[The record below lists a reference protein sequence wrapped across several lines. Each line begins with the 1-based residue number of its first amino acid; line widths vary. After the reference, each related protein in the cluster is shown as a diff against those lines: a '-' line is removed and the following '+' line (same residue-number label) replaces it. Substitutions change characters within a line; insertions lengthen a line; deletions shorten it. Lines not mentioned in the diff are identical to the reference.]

1 MSGLNKQDNQLFDK
15 VTELQEELIQLN
27 KLFEISNITNSVSTI
42 NALAEQLLNFLK
54 LNFDIKNAA
63 FFMLEEN
70 KYSII
75 SYDNIISPNSYEFEN
90 LGEGIW
96 HIIETG
102 KPVKIMNE
110 EGKNVYFQF
119 FESYDLLNLDSCIWL
134 PFVNKGEV
142 LSIISLGPKI
152 SGKPFT
158 DSEIAFLNKIIQ
170 YISPIINKFQ
180 NLKEKESSLS
190 YLQKTLHNISIL
202 YNIGQAMNFIDDL
215 KRLIQIILAKAIQ
228 TIGAEKGSLM
238 LYDSA
243 TEELVIKVVYGLP
256 DKEMEDKINEGL
268 IECTKIKI
276 EEGIAGEAF
285 AHKKA
290 IITNLGSDDPRFF
303 QSEISNVRSL
313 LCLPLIVKDE
323 AIGVINISNKKDK
336 NLFNQD
342 DLDFMG
348 ALANQAAIAIS
359 NAQLYK
365 LAITDSLTKL
375 YIRRH
380 FEYLLD
386 NELRRSQRYKH
397 SMTLL
402 MMDIDNFKSINDT
415 YGHQIGDEML
425 KHIAE
430 VILNT
435 VRKIDMPS
443 RYGGEE
449 FAVILPETHKEN
461 SKRIAERLRKKIS
474 NIIIRTKD
482 KQEVSPTVSIGIA
495 SYPLD
500 TEERSDVIGF
510 ADKALYFA
518 KHSGKNC
525 VAEYTPE
532 GCKLL
537 CNEDGCAI

>member
-1 MSGLNKQDNQLFDK
+1 MSGVNNQDGLIIDK

-42 NALAEQLLNFLK
+42 NALAEQLLNFIK
-54 LNFDIKNAA
+54 LNFDVKNAA
-63 FFMLEEN
+63 FFMLDEN
-70 KYSII
+70 KYSIL

-102 KPVKIMNE
+102 KPIKILNE
-110 EGKNVYFQF
+110 EGRNIYFQF

-134 PFVNKGEV
+134 PFVNEGEV
-142 LSIISLGPKI
+142 LAIISLGSKKTE
-152 SGKPFT
+152 KPFT
-158 DSEIAFLNKIIQ
+158 KSEMIFLDKIIQ
-170 YISPIINKFQ
+170 YISPVINKFQ
-180 NLKEKESSLS
+180 KLKEKESSLS

-238 LYDSA
+238 LYDSV

-256 DKEMEDKINEGL
+256 DKEIEDKINEGL
-268 IECTKIKI
+268 IECTKIKVG
-276 EEGIAGEAF
+276 EGIAGEAF

-290 IITNLGSDDPRFF
+290 IITNLGSNDPRFF
-303 QSEISNVRSL
+303 QSDLSNVNSL

-425 KHIAE
+425 MQIAE

-449 FAVILPETHKEN
+449 FAVILPETQKDN
-461 SKRIAERLRKKIS
+461 AKRIAERLRKKIA

-482 KQEVSPTVSIGIA
+482 KQEVCPTISIGVA

-500 TEERSDVIGF
+500 TEDRSDVIGF

-518 KHSGKNC
+518 KHNGKNR

-532 GCKLL
+532 GCQLL
-537 CNEDGCAI
+537 PNEE

>member
-1 MSGLNKQDNQLFDK
+1 MSGLNKQNGLIIDK

-27 KLFEISNITNSVSTI
+27 KLFEISNITNSVSSI

-54 LNFDIKNAA
+54 LNFEIKNAA

-70 KYSII
+70 KYNIL
-75 SYDNIISPNSYEFEN
+75 SYDNIISPNAYEFEN

-102 KPVKIMNE
+102 KPIKILNE
-110 EGKNVYFQF
+110 EGRNIYFQF

-134 PFVNKGEV
+134 PFVNEGEV
-142 LSIISLGPKI
+142 LAIISLGSKK
-152 SGKPFT
+152 SGQPFT
-158 DSEIAFLNKIIQ
+158 NSEMIFLDKIIQ

-180 NLKEKESSLS
+180 KLKEKESSLS

-238 LYDSA
+238 LYDSG

-256 DKEMEDKINEGL
+256 DKEVEDKINEGL
-268 IECTKIKI
+268 IECTKIKVG
-276 EEGIAGEAF
+276 EGIAGEAF

-290 IITNLGSDDPRFF
+290 IITNLGSNDPRFF
-303 QSEISNVRSL
+303 QSDLSNVHSL

-386 NELRRSQRYKH
+386 NELRRSHRYKH
-397 SMTLL
+397 QMTLL

-435 VRKIDMPS
+435 LRKIDMPS

-449 FAVILPETHKEN
+449 FAVILPETHKDN
-461 SKRIAERLRKKIS
+461 AKRIAERLRKKIA

-482 KQEVSPTVSIGIA
+482 KQEVCPTISIGIA

-500 TEERSDVIGF
+500 TEDRSDVIGF

-518 KHSGKNC
+518 KSSGKNC
-525 VAEYTPE
+525 VAEYTLE
-532 GCKLL
+532 GCQLL
-537 CNEDGCAI
+537 PTEE

>member
-1 MSGLNKQDNQLFDK
+1 MTGFNRQDDLIINK

-27 KLFEISNITNSVSTI
+27 KLFEISNITNSVSSI

-63 FFMLEEN
+63 FFILDEN

-75 SYDNIISPNSYEFEN
+75 SYENIISPNSYEFEN

-102 KPVKIMNE
+102 KPIKILNE
-110 EGKNVYFQF
+110 EGKNIYFQF
-119 FESYDLLNLDSCIWL
+119 FESYNLFNLGSCVWL
-134 PFVNKGEV
+134 PFVNEGKI
-142 LSIISLGPKI
+142 LAIISLGSKK
-152 SGKPFT
+152 SGEPFT
-158 DSEIAFLNKIIQ
+158 NSEIIFLNKIIQ
-170 YISPIINKFQ
+170 YIAPIINKFQ
-180 NLKEKESSLS
+180 NIKEKESNLV

-202 YNIGQAMNFIDDL
+202 YNIGQALNFIDDL
-215 KRLIQIILAKAIQ
+215 KKLIQIILAKAIQ

-238 LYDSA
+238 LYDSE
-243 TEELVIKVVYGLP
+243 TEELIIKVVYGLP
-256 DKEMEDKINEGL
+256 DREIEDKINEGL

-276 EEGIAGEAF
+276 GEGIAGEAF

-303 QSEISNVRSL
+303 QSDLSNVTSL

-375 YIRRH
+375 YTRRH
-380 FEYLLD
+380 FEYILD

-397 SMTLL
+397 NMTLL
-402 MMDIDNFKSINDT
+402 MMDIDNFKAINDT
-415 YGHQIGDEML
+415 YGHQIGDETL
-425 KHIAE
+425 KQIAG
-430 VILNT
+430 VILST
-435 VRKIDMPS
+435 LRKMDMPS

-461 SKRIAERLRKKIS
+461 SKKIAERLRKKIS
-474 NIIIRTKD
+474 NILIRTKD
-482 KQEVSPTVSIGIA
+482 KHEVSPTISIGLA
-495 SYPLD
+495 SFPFD
-500 TEERSDVIGF
+500 TEDRSDIIGF

-518 KHSGKNC
+518 KDSGKNC

-532 GCKLL
+532 GCILL
-537 CNEDGCAI
+537 CNEDGCSI

>member
-1 MSGLNKQDNQLFDK
+1 MTSSNNQDTLIIDK
-15 VTELQEELIQLN
+15 VVELQEELVQLN
-27 KLFEISNITNSVSTI
+27 KLFEISNITNSASSI
-42 NALAEQLLNFLK
+42 ESLAEQLLNFLYA
-54 LNFDIKNAA
+54 NFESNNAA
-63 FFMLEEN
+63 FFVPEEN

-75 SYDNIISPNSYEFEN
+75 SYKNIVSPGSFEFEN
-90 LGEGIW
+90 LDEGIW
-96 HIIETG
+96 HIIESG
-102 KPVKIMNE
+102 KPIIINNQ

-119 FESYDLLNLDSCIWL
+119 FETYDLLNLNSFIWL
-134 PFVNKGEV
+134 PFVNEGKV
-142 LSIISLGPKI
+142 LAIVSLGPK
-152 SGKPFT
+152 KT
-158 DSEIAFLNKIIQ
+158 TKTYNKNEIIFMDKIIQ
-170 YISPIINKFQ
+170 YVSPVINKFQ
-180 NLKEKESSLS
+180 KIKEKEASLS

-238 LYDSA
+238 LYDSS
-243 TEELVIKVVYGLP
+243 TDELIIKVVYGLP
-256 DKEMEDKINEGL
+256 DKEMEEKINEGL
-268 IECTKIKI
+268 IECTKIKVG
-276 EEGIAGEAF
+276 EGIAGDAF

-290 IITNLGSDDPRFF
+290 IITNLGSNDPRFY
-303 QSEISNVRSL
+303 QSDLSNVNSL

-323 AIGVINISNKKDK
+323 AIGVINITNKKDK

-386 NELRRSQRYKH
+386 NEVRRSQRYKH
-397 SMTLL
+397 HMTLL
-402 MMDIDNFKSINDT
+402 MMDIDNFKSINDN

-430 VILNT
+430 VIINT
-435 VRKIDMPS
+435 VRKIDMPG

-449 FAVILPETHKEN
+449 FAVILPETHKDN
-461 SKRIAERLRKKIS
+461 AKKIAERLRKKIA
-474 NIIIRTKD
+474 NIIVRTKN
-482 KQEVSPTVSIGIA
+482 KEEVSPTISIGIA
-495 SYPLD
+495 SFPMD
-500 TEERSDVIGF
+500 TEDRNDVIGF

-518 KHSGKNC
+518 KNSGKNC
-525 VAEYTPE
+525 VAEYTTE
-532 GCKLL
+532 GCILVE
-537 CNEDGCAI
+537 N

>member
-1 MSGLNKQDNQLFDK
+1 MAGFNQQDDKIINK
-15 VTELQEELIQLN
+15 VAELQEELIQLN
-27 KLFEISNITNSVSTI
+27 KLFEISNITNSVSNI
-42 NALAEQLLNFLK
+42 NALAEQLVSYLK
-54 LNFDIKNAA
+54 SSFNVTNAA
-63 FFMLEEN
+63 FFTLDEN

-75 SYDNIISPNSYEFEN
+75 SYENIISPCSYQFED
-90 LGEGIW
+90 LDEGIW
-96 HIIETG
+96 HIIQSG
-102 KPVKIMNE
+102 KPVKILNE
-110 EGKNVYFQF
+110 EGKNIYFQF
-119 FESYDLLNLDSCIWL
+119 FETYDLFNLNSCIWL
-134 PFVNKGEV
+134 PFTNEGEI
-142 LSIISLGPKI
+142 LAIISLGPKK
-152 SGKPFT
+152 SGKQFN
-158 DSEIAFLNKIIQ
+158 DSEMILMEKIIQ
-170 YISPIINKFQ
+170 HISPIVNKFMKF
-180 NLKEKESSLS
+180 KEKESNLN

-238 LYDSA
+238 LYDSE
-243 TEELVIKVVYGLP
+243 TDELVIKVVYGLP
-256 DKEMEDKINEGL
+256 DKEMEEKINEGL
-268 IECTKIKI
+268 LECTKIKVG
-276 EEGIAGEAF
+276 EGIAGEAF

-290 IITNLGSDDPRFF
+290 IITNLGSNDPRFF
-303 QSEISNVRSL
+303 HSELSNVNSL

-323 AIGVINISNKKDK
+323 AIGIINISNKKDK

-386 NELRRSQRYKH
+386 NEVRRSQRYKH
-397 SMTLL
+397 QMTLL

-415 YGHQIGDEML
+415 YGHQLGDEML
-425 KHIAE
+425 RQIAE
-430 VILNT
+430 VILKT
-435 VRKIDMPS
+435 LRKIDMPS

-449 FAVILPETHKEN
+449 FAIILPETHKDN
-461 SKRIAERLRKKIS
+461 AKRIAERLRKKIAD
-474 NIIIRTKD
+474 IILRTSD
-482 KQEVSPTVSIGIA
+482 KKEISPTISIGIA
-495 SYPLD
+495 SYPFD
-500 TEERSDVIGF
+500 TEDRDDVIGF

-518 KHSGKNC
+518 KNSGKNC

-532 GCKLL
+532 GCKLF
-537 CNEDGCAI
+537 CNEDGCFF

>member
-1 MSGLNKQDNQLFDK
+1 MSGLNKQDGLIIDK

-27 KLFEISNITNSVSTI
+27 KLFEISNITNSVSSI

-54 LNFDIKNAA
+54 LNFEIKNAA

-70 KYSII
+70 KYNIL
-75 SYDNIISPNSYEFEN
+75 SYDNIISPNAYEFEN

-102 KPVKIMNE
+102 KPIKILNE
-110 EGKNVYFQF
+110 EGRNIYFQF
-119 FESYDLLNLDSCIWL
+119 FESYDLLNLDSCIWM
-134 PFVNKGEV
+134 PFVNEGEV
-142 LSIISLGPKI
+142 LAIISLGSKK
-152 SGKPFT
+152 SEKPFT
-158 DSEIAFLNKIIQ
+158 NSEMIFLDKIIQ

-180 NLKEKESSLS
+180 KLKEKESSLS

-238 LYDSA
+238 LYDSG

-256 DKEMEDKINEGL
+256 DKEIEDKINEGL

-276 EEGIAGEAF
+276 GEGIAGEAF

-290 IITNLGSDDPRFF
+290 IITNLGSNDPRFF
-303 QSEISNVRSL
+303 QSDLSNVNSL

-425 KHIAE
+425 MQIAE

-449 FAVILPETHKEN
+449 FAIILPETQKDN
-461 SKRIAERLRKKIS
+461 AKKIAERLRKKIA

-482 KQEVSPTVSIGIA
+482 KQEVCPTISIGVA

-500 TEERSDVIGF
+500 TEDRSDVIGF

-518 KHSGKNC
+518 KHNGKNR

-532 GCKLL
+532 GCQLL
-537 CNEDGCAI
+537 PTEE

>member
-1 MSGLNKQDNQLFDK
+1 MSASNKNENQIIGR
-15 VTELQEELIQLN
+15 VNELQNELAQLN
-27 KLFEISNITNSVSTI
+27 KLFEISNITNSVSNI
-42 NALAEQLLNFLK
+42 ESLAEKLINFLK
-54 LNFDIKNAA
+54 INFDIKNAA
-63 FFMLEEN
+63 FFLQEDN
-70 KYSII
+70 KYEII
-75 SYDNIISPNSYEFEN
+75 AYENIISPNFFEFEN
-90 LGEGIW
+90 LGEGLW
-96 HIIETG
+96 HIIQTG
-102 KPVKIMNE
+102 KPLKIINE

-119 FESYDLLNLDSCIWL
+119 FETYDLFNLNANVWL
-134 PFVNKGEV
+134 PFIYNSEV
-142 LSIISLGPKI
+142 ISIISLGPKN
-152 SGKPFT
+152 SGEEF
-158 DSEIAFLNKIIQ
+158 SESEMDFLYKIIQ
-170 YISPIINKFQ
+170 YISPIINKFKAA
-180 NLKEKESSLS
+180 KEKESNLG

-238 LYDSA
+238 LYDSE
-243 TEELVIKVVYGLP
+243 TEELVIKVVYGLA
-256 DKEMEDKINEGL
+256 DKEFEEKINEGL

-276 EEGIAGEAF
+276 GEGIAGEAF

-303 QSEISNVRSL
+303 RSELSNVNSL

-323 AIGVINISNKKDK
+323 AIGVINISNKKEK

-375 YIRRH
+375 FIRRH

-386 NELRRSQRYKH
+386 SEVKRSQRYKH
-397 SMTLL
+397 QMTLL
-402 MMDIDNFKSINDT
+402 MMDIDNFKSINDK
-415 YGHQIGDEML
+415 YGHQMGDEML
-425 KHIAE
+425 RQISE
-430 VILNT
+430 VILAT

-449 FAVILPETHKEN
+449 FAVILPETYKEN
-461 SKRIAERLRKKIS
+461 SKRIAERLRKKIAS
-474 NIIIRTKD
+474 IIIRTKD
-482 KQEVSPTVSIGIA
+482 KEEISPTISIGIA
-495 SYPLD
+495 SFPTD
-500 TEERSDVIGF
+500 TESREEVIGF

-518 KHSGKNC
+518 KDSGKNC

-532 GCKLL
+532 GCKII
-537 CNEDGCAI
+537 CDEDGCSI

>member
-1 MSGLNKQDNQLFDK
+1 MTGFNRQDDLIINK

-27 KLFEISNITNSVSTI
+27 KLFEISNITNSVSSI

-63 FFMLEEN
+63 FFMLDEN

-75 SYDNIISPNSYEFEN
+75 SYENIISPNSYEFEN

-102 KPVKIMNE
+102 KPIKILNE
-110 EGKNVYFQF
+110 EGKNIYFQF
-119 FESYDLLNLDSCIWL
+119 FESYNLLNLDSCVWL
-134 PFVNKGEV
+134 PFVNEGKV
-142 LSIISLGPKI
+142 LAIISLGSKK
-152 SGKPFT
+152 SGEPFT
-158 DSEIAFLNKIIQ
+158 NSEIIFLNKIIQ
-170 YISPIINKFQ
+170 YIAPIINKFQ
-180 NLKEKESSLS
+180 NIKEKESNLV

-202 YNIGQAMNFIDDL
+202 YNIGQALNFIDDL
-215 KRLIQIILAKAIQ
+215 KKLIQIILAKAIQ
-228 TIGAEKGSLM
+228 SIGAEKGSLM
-238 LYDSA
+238 LYDSE
-243 TEELVIKVVYGLP
+243 TEELIIKVVYGLP
-256 DKEMEDKINEGL
+256 DREIEDKINEGL

-276 EEGIAGEAF
+276 GEGIAGEAF

-303 QSEISNVRSL
+303 QSELSNVTSL

-323 AIGVINISNKKDK
+323 AIGVINISNKKDR

-375 YIRRH
+375 YTRRH
-380 FEYLLD
+380 FEYILD

-397 SMTLL
+397 NMTLL
-402 MMDIDNFKSINDT
+402 MMDIDNFKAINDT
-415 YGHQIGDEML
+415 YGHQIGDETL
-425 KHIAE
+425 KQIAD
-430 VILNT
+430 VILST
-435 VRKIDMPS
+435 LRKMDMPS

-461 SKRIAERLRKKIS
+461 SKKIAERLRKKIS
-474 NIIIRTKD
+474 NILIRTKD
-482 KQEVSPTVSIGIA
+482 KHEVSPTISIGLA
-495 SYPLD
+495 SFPFD
-500 TEERSDVIGF
+500 TEDRSDIIGF

-518 KHSGKNC
+518 KDSGKNC

-532 GCKLL
+532 GCILL
-537 CNEDGCAI
+537 CNEDGCSI

>member
-1 MSGLNKQDNQLFDK
+1 MTGFNRQDDLIINK

-27 KLFEISNITNSVSTI
+27 KLFEISNITNSVSSI

-63 FFMLEEN
+63 FFMLDEN

-75 SYDNIISPNSYEFEN
+75 SYENIISPNSYEFEN

-102 KPVKIMNE
+102 KPIKILNE
-110 EGKNVYFQF
+110 EGKNIYFQF
-119 FESYDLLNLDSCIWL
+119 FESYNLFNLDSCVWL
-134 PFVNKGEV
+134 PFVNEGKV
-142 LSIISLGPKI
+142 LAIISLGSKK
-152 SGKPFT
+152 SGEPFT
-158 DSEIAFLNKIIQ
+158 NSEIIFLNKIIQ
-170 YISPIINKFQ
+170 YIAPIINKFQ
-180 NLKEKESSLS
+180 NIKEKESNLV

-202 YNIGQAMNFIDDL
+202 YNIGQALNFIDDL
-215 KRLIQIILAKAIQ
+215 KKLIQIILAKAIQ

-238 LYDSA
+238 LYDSE
-243 TEELVIKVVYGLP
+243 TEELIIKVVYGLP
-256 DKEMEDKINEGL
+256 DREIEDKINEGL

-276 EEGIAGEAF
+276 GEGIAGEAF

-303 QSEISNVRSL
+303 QSDLSNVTSL

-365 LAITDSLTKL
+365 LAITDSLTRL
-375 YIRRH
+375 YTRRH
-380 FEYLLD
+380 FEYILD

-397 SMTLL
+397 NMTLL
-402 MMDIDNFKSINDT
+402 MMDIDNFKAINDT
-415 YGHQIGDEML
+415 YGHQIGDETL
-425 KHIAE
+425 KQIAG
-430 VILNT
+430 VILST
-435 VRKIDMPS
+435 LRKMDMPS

-461 SKRIAERLRKKIS
+461 SKKIAERLRKKIS
-474 NIIIRTKD
+474 NILIRTKD
-482 KQEVSPTVSIGIA
+482 KHEVSPTISIGLA
-495 SYPLD
+495 SFPFD
-500 TEERSDVIGF
+500 TEDRSDIIGF

-518 KHSGKNC
+518 KDSGKNC

-532 GCKLL
+532 GCILL
-537 CNEDGCAI
+537 CNEDGCSI

>member
-1 MSGLNKQDNQLFDK
+1 MSTYKKQGELIFDK
-15 VTELQEELIQLN
+15 VAELQEELNQLN
-27 KLFEISNITNSVSTI
+27 KLFEVSKIANSASNIDNLASQLVSY
-42 NALAEQLLNFLK
+42 LK
-54 LNFDIKNAA
+54 TTFNLKNAA
-63 FFMLEEN
+63 FFMIEDGAYNIVYYEN
-70 KYSII
+70 IAT
-75 SYDNIISPNSYEFEN
+75 PNSYEFEN
-90 LGEGIW
+90 QGEGIW
-96 HIIETG
+96 HVIESG
-102 KPVKIMNE
+102 KPLEIVNQ
-110 EGKNVYFQF
+110 EGGYIYSNF
-119 FESYDLLNLDSCIWL
+119 FETYNLYSLEACLWL
-134 PFVNKGEV
+134 PFVYENEV
-142 LSIISLGPKI
+142 LAIISLGSKQ
-152 SGKPFT
+152 SEEPFT
-158 DSEIAFLNKIIQ
+158 DSEKHFLEKVIQ
-170 YISPIINKFQ
+170 YISPVINKFQ
-180 NLKEKESSLS
+180 RLKEKESSLS

-238 LYDSA
+238 LYDST

-268 IECTKIKI
+268 IECTRIKI
-276 EEGIAGEAF
+276 GEGIAGEAF

-290 IITNLGSDDPRFF
+290 IITNLGSNDPRFF
-303 QSEISNVRSL
+303 QSDASNVNSL

-323 AIGVINISNKKDK
+323 AIGIINISNKKDK

-386 NELRRSQRYKH
+386 NEIKRSNRYRH
-397 SMTLL
+397 DLTLL
-402 MMDIDNFKSINDT
+402 MMDIDNFKSINDN
-415 YGHQIGDEML
+415 YGHQMGDEML
-425 KHIAE
+425 RHISE
-430 VILNT
+430 VILTT

-449 FAVILPETHKEN
+449 FAIILPETQKEN
-461 SKRIAERLRKKIS
+461 SKKIAERLRKKIS

-482 KQEVSPTVSIGIA
+482 KKEVSPTISIGIA
-495 SYPLD
+495 SYPMD
-500 TEERSDVIGF
+500 TEEKEDLIGF
-510 ADKALYFA
+510 ADQALYFA
-518 KHSGKNC
+518 KNSGKNR
-525 VAEYTPE
+525 VAEYDSD
-532 GCKLL
+532 GCKLIVS
-537 CNEDGCAI
+537 EE

>member
-1 MSGLNKQDNQLFDK
+1 MTGFNRQDDLIINK

-27 KLFEISNITNSVSTI
+27 KLFEISNITNSVSSI

-63 FFMLEEN
+63 FFMLDEN

-75 SYDNIISPNSYEFEN
+75 SYENIISPNSYEFEN

-102 KPVKIMNE
+102 KPIKILNE
-110 EGKNVYFQF
+110 EGKNIYFQF
-119 FESYDLLNLDSCIWL
+119 FESYNLLNLDSCVWL
-134 PFVNKGEV
+134 PFVNEGKV
-142 LSIISLGPKI
+142 LAIISLGSKK
-152 SGKPFT
+152 SGEPFT
-158 DSEIAFLNKIIQ
+158 NSEIIFLNKIIQ
-170 YISPIINKFQ
+170 YIAPIINKFQ
-180 NLKEKESSLS
+180 NIKEKESNLV

-202 YNIGQAMNFIDDL
+202 YNIGQALNFIDDL
-215 KRLIQIILAKAIQ
+215 KKLIQIILAKAIQ

-238 LYDSA
+238 LYDSE
-243 TEELVIKVVYGLP
+243 TEELIIKVVYGLP
-256 DKEMEDKINEGL
+256 DREIEDKINEGL

-276 EEGIAGEAF
+276 GEGIAGEAF

-303 QSEISNVRSL
+303 QSELSNVTSL

-323 AIGVINISNKKDK
+323 AIGVINISNKKDR

-375 YIRRH
+375 YTRRH
-380 FEYLLD
+380 FEYILD

-397 SMTLL
+397 NMTLL
-402 MMDIDNFKSINDT
+402 MMDIDNFKAINDT
-415 YGHQIGDEML
+415 YGHQIGDETL
-425 KHIAE
+425 KQIAD
-430 VILNT
+430 VILST
-435 VRKIDMPS
+435 LRKMDMPS

-461 SKRIAERLRKKIS
+461 SKKIAERLRKKIS
-474 NIIIRTKD
+474 NILIRTKD
-482 KQEVSPTVSIGIA
+482 KHEVSPTISIGLA
-495 SYPLD
+495 SFPFD
-500 TEERSDVIGF
+500 TEDRSDIIGF

-518 KHSGKNC
+518 KDSGKNC

-532 GCKLL
+532 GCILL
-537 CNEDGCAI
+537 CNEDGCSI

>member
-1 MSGLNKQDNQLFDK
+1 MSGLNKQENLIYDK
-15 VTELQEELIQLN
+15 VTELQKELVQLN
-27 KLFEISNITNSVSTI
+27 KLFEISNITNSVSNI
-42 NALAEQLLNFLK
+42 NTLAEQLINFLK
-54 LNFDIKNAA
+54 QNFDIKNAA
-63 FFMLEEN
+63 FFLLDDN
-70 KYSII
+70 KYNII
-75 SYDNIISPNSYEFEN
+75 SYENIISPNSYEFEN
-90 LGEGIW
+90 LDEGIW
-96 HIIETG
+96 HILEAG
-102 KPVKIMNE
+102 KPLNILNE
-110 EGKNVYFQF
+110 EGEPIYFQF
-119 FESYDLLNLDSCIWL
+119 LETYNLFNLEPYIWM
-134 PFVNKGEV
+134 PFVNEGKV
-142 LSIISLGPKI
+142 LAIISLGPKK
-152 SGKPFT
+152 SGKSF
-158 DSEIAFLNKIIQ
+158 SNNEIDFLTKIIQ
-170 YISPIINKFQ
+170 YISPVINKFKK
-180 NLKEKESSLS
+180 LKENEASLN

-238 LYDSA
+238 LFDPN

-256 DKEMEDKINEGL
+256 DKEIEEKINEGL

-276 EEGIAGEAF
+276 GEGIAGEAF

-290 IITNLGSDDPRFF
+290 IITNLGSNDPRFLK
-303 QSEISNVRSL
+303 SDLSSVNSL

-323 AIGVINISNKKDK
+323 AIGVINITNKKDK

-380 FEYLLD
+380 FEYMLD
-386 NELRRSQRYKH
+386 NELKRSQRYKH
-397 SMTLL
+397 NMTLL
-402 MMDIDNFKSINDT
+402 MMDIDNFKLINDT
-415 YGHQIGDEML
+415 YGHQAGDEML
-425 KHIAE
+425 KLIAE

-435 VRKIDMPS
+435 VRKIDVPC

-449 FAVILPETHKEN
+449 FAIILPETHKDN
-461 SKRIAERLRKKIS
+461 AKKIAERLRKKIA
-474 NIIIRTKD
+474 NIMFQTKD
-482 KQEVSPTVSIGIA
+482 KQEVSPTISIGIA

-500 TEERSDVIGF
+500 TEDKEDFIYF

-518 KHSGKNC
+518 KNSGKNC
-525 VAEYTPE
+525 VAEYTQD

-537 CNEDGCAI
+537 CDEEGCSI

>member
-1 MSGLNKQDNQLFDK
+1 MSEQNKQDNIIIDK

-27 KLFEISNITNSVSTI
+27 KLFEISNITNSVSSI
-42 NALAEQLLNFLK
+42 NALAEQLINFIK
-54 LNFDIKNAA
+54 LNFDVKNAA
-63 FFMLEEN
+63 FFILEDN
-70 KYSII
+70 KYNII
-75 SYDNIISPNSYEFEN
+75 SYENIISPNSYEFEN

-96 HIIETG
+96 HIIEAG
-102 KPVKIMNE
+102 KPIKILNE
-110 EGKNVYFQF
+110 EGKNIYFQF
-119 FESYDLLNLDSCIWL
+119 FENYDLLNLDSCVWL
-134 PFVNKGEV
+134 PFVNEKEV
-142 LSIISLGPKI
+142 LAVISLGTKK

-158 DSEIAFLNKIIQ
+158 DSEMVFLDKIIQ
-170 YISPIINKFQ
+170 YIAPVINKFRK
-180 NLKEKESSLS
+180 LKEKESSLS

-228 TIGAEKGSLM
+228 TLGAEKGSLM

-256 DKEMEDKINEGL
+256 DKEMEEKINEGL
-268 IECTKIKI
+268 LECTKIKI
-276 EEGIAGEAF
+276 GEGIAGESF

-303 QSEISNVRSL
+303 QSELSNVNSL

-323 AIGVINISNKKDK
+323 AIGVINISNKKDR

-375 YIRRH
+375 FIRRH

-386 NELRRSQRYKH
+386 NELRRSHRYKH
-397 SMTLL
+397 HMTLL

-425 KHIAE
+425 KQISE

-435 VRKIDMPS
+435 LRKIDMPS

-449 FAVILPETHKEN
+449 FAVILPETHKDN
-461 SKRIAERLRKKIS
+461 AKKIAERLRRKIS

-482 KQEVSPTVSIGIA
+482 KQEVSPTISIGMA
-495 SYPLD
+495 SYPMD

-518 KHSGKNC
+518 KDCGKNC
-525 VAEYTPE
+525 VAEYAPDS
-532 GCKLL
+532 CKII
-537 CNEDGCAI
+537 CSKDDCSI